1 MSKSNIHFKKCNNYR
16 GKIDRKKFREF
27 LHDNLDLT
35 DDIIMDRVYK
45 YFNTEAKD
53 DIDLEEWILG
63 FNIILKGSLMEQIA
77 YCFHIYDLNDD
88 GYISRE
94 EMLTMMGSCLSKVK
108 TAQDDTE
115 EDEGVK
121 DLIEMTIKKMDHDKD
136 GRISLDDFSHTVS
149 EDVLMLEAFG
159 KCLPSDKTGQEF
171 LSTILDN
178 STF

>member
-1 MSKSNIHFKKCNNYR
+1 
-16 GKIDRKKFREF
+16 
-27 LHDNLDLT
+27 
-35 DDIIMDRVYK
+35 
-45 YFNTEAKD
+45 
-53 DIDLEEWILG
+53 
-63 FNIILKGSLMEQIA
+63 
-77 YCFHIYDLNDD
+77 
-88 GYISRE
+88 
-94 EMLTMMGSCLSKVK
+94 MMGSCLSKVK

-121 DLIEMTIKKMDHDKD
+121 DLIEMTIKKMDYDKD

-178 STF
+178 NMF